1 MSCQKYSTH
10 TYFAFQ
16 SKQAALVFLLGSA
29 IFSNFYEQFHAQ
41 RACHGVGFF
50 SSYSFFFFFRKIVS
64 SNLNSPKRTRRLC
77 VILEFQ
83 IWPYTYVENNIS
95 MLFMAHKYLEIGYK
109 TCLLNS
115 QCSGKVN
122 LQKKQ
127 QKLMFSN
134 FAPNVFWE
142 K

>member
-1 MSCQKYSTH
+1 MR
-10 TYFAFQ
+10 FFR
-16 SKQAALVFLLGSA
+16 
-29 IFSNFYEQFHAQ
+29 IFTSNFMLKEPVMVSAFSLLIL
-41 RACHGVGFF
+41 FF
-50 SSYSFFFFFRKIVS
+50 YLFRKIVS
-64 SNLNSPKRTRRLC
+64 SNLKYKNSPKRTRRLC

-83 IWPYTYVENNIS
+83 IWPYTYIENNIS

-115 QCSGKVN
+115 QCSGNGKVN